1 MAWTTPSTKSTGDG
15 LTAADWN
22 TYVRD
27 NANFLYQ
34 PPRVDVYHSTDQSI
48 ANATDTALS
57 FDSERYDTDTM
68 HSTVTNNSRV
78 TVNTE
83 GLYTVSAGIEFAS
96 NTTGSRQVVI
106 QVNGSSSIA
115 VANTPSGATLG
126 VVRLSTS
133 TTWYASAG
141 DYFQVLVY
149 QDSGGALNALG
160 VQPRAP
166 FLRAAWVGA

>member
-1 MAWTTPSTKSTGDG
+1 MPWTTPITKSTGDG

-27 NANFLYQ
+27 NAEFLYA
-34 PPRVDVYHSTDQSI
+34 PPRVDAYHSTDQSI
-48 ANATDTALS
+48 ANASDTFLA

-78 TVNTE
+78 TVNTA
-83 GLYTVSAGIEFAS
+83 GLYVVSAGVEFAS
-96 NTTGSRQVVI
+96 NSTGSRQIVLV
-106 QVNGSSSIA
+106 VNGSQSIA
-115 VANTPSGATLG
+115 VTNTPSGATLG
-126 VVRLSTS
+126 VVRLNVA
-133 TTWYASAG
+133 TTWVAAAG
-141 DYFQVLVY
+141 DYFQAQVY